1 MLRLPTLLAATG
13 AALLLVSF
21 LPWPA
26 AGARNSPDQAAL
38 LARQIDHG
46 RVLFRDKGCAA
57 CHVHQ
62 QVPRQGGECCHDV
75 GPNLSA
81 YSADPAF
88 LAGWLAEPA
97 SIRPQTMMPDLELSE
112 AEIADLIVFLNQ
124 HRP

>member
-1 MLRLPTLLAATG
+1 MLRLPTLLATMG

-21 LPWPA
+21 LPWP
-26 AGARNSPDQAAL
+26 GARTLNQPDQAAL

-62 QVPRQGGECCHDV
+62 QVPPQGGECCRDF
-75 GPNLSA
+75 GPELSA
-81 YSADPAF
+81 YGTDPAF
-88 LAGWLAEPA
+88 LVRWLAAPA
-97 SIRPQTMMPDLELSE
+97 SVRPQTMMPDLELSD

-124 HRP
+124 SRP